1 VRSMCLHGISCLFAE
16 ILRVSSTLPMCLQVS
31 TFLHCGFTILFSF
44 ILFAFVIDRLMNTG
58 LRIKDACPLKF
69 WRIFNDV
76 FSMFRAFFM
85 FCSTFVVCSHSIFKL
100 HFIFIGRWYISLG
113 PSQNMA
119 AFLMRQKVFF
129 LIVSF

>member
-1 VRSMCLHGISCLFAE
+1 MCLHGISRLFAE

-58 LRIKDACPLKF
+58 LRIKDACPLQF

-76 FSMFRAFFM
+76 FSMFRAFCMVF
-85 FCSTFVVCSHSIFKL
+85 STFLVCPHLNFQTSF
-100 HFIFIGRWYISLG
+100 HFYRPMVYISLG